1 MCKSLTP
8 YMLVLGPIVM
18 MAGFVTLPDFE
29 GVVGQE
35 YLDEVKALDFD
46 ITFVKMFIVAT
57 GVLMLFGGFFLLS
70 QDLMANSG
78 KVQRDLLMLSRIG
91 FMFAFT
97 IFYLF
102 FALQL
107 ESIAIAQGENDDY
120 ASDPALADQL
130 VLDTHYMAESIWSSM
145 PIAWGTALILFG
157 IAAVTGNNS
166 PKESMEWAYGLPII
180 GGLGLISIFWVEDGF
195 VFFLF
200 AMFCAMPIGILM
212 LTGHLKD
219 TGADSDDTAAE
230 SEE

>member
-8 YMLVLGPIVM
+8 YMLALGPIVM
-18 MAGFVTLPDFE
+18 FLGFIMSTDYQ
-29 GVVGQE
+29 GVLGQE
-35 YLDEVKALDFD
+35 YLDEVKALDMNMTILTIL
-46 ITFVKMFIVAT
+46 ITAI
-57 GVLMLFGGFFLLS
+57 GILMVFGGLFLLS

-78 KVQRDLLMLSRIG
+78 KVQRDLLLMSRIG

-219 TGADSDDTAAE
+219 TGADSD
-230 SEE
+230 

>member
-97 IFYLF
+97 VFYLF
-102 FALQL
+102 FALQI
-107 ESIAIAQGENDDY
+107 ESIAVAQGVNDAY
-120 ASDPALADQL
+120 ADDPALVDELA
-130 VLDTHYMAESIWSSM
+130 LDAHYMAEGIWGSM
-145 PIAWGTALILFG
+145 PIAWGTALLLFG

-180 GGLGLISIFWVEDGF
+180 GALAMMSSFLGVGGF
-195 VFFLF
+195 AAFLL
-200 AMFCAMPIGILM
+200 AMFCAVPIGVLM

-219 TGADSDDTAAE
+219 TGADSD
-230 SEE
+230 

>member
-35 YLDEVKALDFD
+35 YLDEVKALDLD
-46 ITFVKMFIVAT
+46 MTFVKMFIVAT

-78 KVQRDLLMLSRIG
+78 KVQRDLLMMSRMG

-97 IFYLF
+97 VFYLF
-102 FALQL
+102 FALQI
-107 ESIAIAQGENDDY
+107 ESIAVAQGVNDAY
-120 ASDPALADQL
+120 ADDPALVDELA
-130 VLDTHYMAESIWSSM
+130 LDAHYMAEGIWGSM
-145 PIAWGTALILFG
+145 PIAWGTALLLFG

-180 GGLGLISIFWVEDGF
+180 GALAMMSSFLGVGGF
-195 VFFLF
+195 AAFLL

-219 TGADSDDTAAE
+219 TGADSE
-230 SEE
+230 

>member
-1 MCKSLTP
+1 
-8 YMLVLGPIVM
+8 MLVLGPIVM
-18 MAGFVTLPDFE
+18 MVGFVTLPDFE

-78 KVQRDLLMLSRIG
+78 KVQRDLLMMSRMG

-97 IFYLF
+97 VFYLF
-102 FALQL
+102 FALQI
-107 ESIAIAQGENDDY
+107 ESIAVAQGVNDAY
-120 ASDPALADQL
+120 ADDPALVDELA
-130 VLDTHYMAESIWSSM
+130 LDAHYMAEGIWGSM
-145 PIAWGTALILFG
+145 PIAWGTALLLFG

-180 GGLGLISIFWVEDGF
+180 GALAMMSSFLGVGGF
-195 VFFLF
+195 AAFLL

-219 TGADSDDTAAE
+219 TGADSE
-230 SEE
+230 

>member
-1 MCKSLTP
+1 
-8 YMLVLGPIVM
+8 MLALGPIVM
-18 MAGFVTLPDFE
+18 MAGFIMSTDYQ
-29 GVVGQE
+29 GVLGQE
-35 YLDEVKALDFD
+35 YLDEVKALDMNMTILTIL
-46 ITFVKMFIVAT
+46 ITAI
-57 GVLMLFGGFFLLS
+57 GILMVFGGLFLLS

-78 KVQRDLLMLSRIG
+78 KVQRDLLLMSRIG

-97 IFYLF
+97 VFYLF

-219 TGADSDDTAAE
+219 TGADSD
-230 SEE
+230 

>member
-1 MCKSLTP
+1 
-8 YMLVLGPIVM
+8 MLVLGPIVM
-18 MAGFVTLPDFE
+18 MVGFVTLPDFE

-78 KVQRDLLMLSRIG
+78 KVQRDLLMMSRMG

-97 IFYLF
+97 VFYLF
-102 FALQL
+102 FALQI
-107 ESIAIAQGENDDY
+107 ESIAVAQGVNDAY
-120 ASDPALADQL
+120 ADDPALVDELA
-130 VLDTHYMAESIWSSM
+130 LDAHYMAEGIWGSM

-180 GGLGLISIFWVEDGF
+180 GALAMMSSFLGVGGF
-195 VFFLF
+195 AAFLL

-219 TGADSDDTAAE
+219 TGADSE
-230 SEE
+230 

>member
-78 KVQRDLLMLSRIG
+78 KVQRDLLMMSRMG

-97 IFYLF
+97 VFYLF
-102 FALQL
+102 FALQI
-107 ESIAIAQGENDDY
+107 ESIAVAQGVNDAY
-120 ASDPALADQL
+120 ADDPALVDELA
-130 VLDTHYMAESIWSSM
+130 LDAHYMAEGIWGSM
-145 PIAWGTALILFG
+145 PIAWGTALLLFG

-180 GGLGLISIFWVEDGF
+180 GALAMMSSFLGVGGF
-195 VFFLF
+195 AAFLL
-200 AMFCAMPIGILM
+200 AMFCAVPIGVLM

-219 TGADSDDTAAE
+219 TGADSE
-230 SEE
+230 

>member
-1 MCKSLTP
+1 
-8 YMLVLGPIVM
+8 MLVLGPIIM
-18 MAGFVTLPDFE
+18 MIGFITSPDLE
-29 GVVGQE
+29 KLLGQE
-35 YLDEVKALDFD
+35 YLDEVKALDRNMTFLTIF
-46 ITFVKMFIVAT
+46 ITAI
-57 GVLMLFGGFFLLS
+57 GVLMIFGGLFLLS

-78 KVQRDLLMLSRIG
+78 KVQRDLLLMSRIG

-97 IFYLF
+97 VFYLF

-107 ESIAIAQGENDDY
+107 ESIFIAQGENDVY
-120 ASDPALADQL
+120 AGDPALADEIA
-130 VLDTHYMAESIWSSM
+130 LDTHYMAESIWGSM

-200 AMFCAMPIGILM
+200 AMFCAMPIGVLM

-219 TGADSDDTAAE
+219 TGADSD
-230 SEE
+230 

>member
-78 KVQRDLLMLSRIG
+78 KVQRDLLMMSRMG

-97 IFYLF
+97 VFYLF
-102 FALQL
+102 FALQI
-107 ESIAIAQGENDDY
+107 ESIAVAQGVNDAY
-120 ASDPALADQL
+120 ADDPALVDELA
-130 VLDTHYMAESIWSSM
+130 LDAHYMAEGIWGSM
-145 PIAWGTALILFG
+145 PIAWGTALLLFG

-180 GGLGLISIFWVEDGF
+180 GALAMMSSFLGVGGF
-195 VFFLF
+195 AAFLL
-200 AMFCAMPIGILM
+200 AMFCAVPIGILM

-219 TGADSDDTAAE
+219 TGADSD
-230 SEE
+230 

>member
-1 MCKSLTP
+1 
-8 YMLVLGPIVM
+8 MLALGPIVM
-18 MAGFVTLPDFE
+18 FLGFIMSTDYQ
-29 GVVGQE
+29 GVLGQE
-35 YLDEVKALDFD
+35 YLDEVRALDMNMTILTIF
-46 ITFVKMFIVAT
+46 ITAI
-57 GVLMLFGGFFLLS
+57 GILMVFGGLFLLS

-78 KVQRDLLMLSRIG
+78 KMQRDMLLMSRIG

-97 IFYLF
+97 VFYLF

-107 ESIAIAQGENDDY
+107 ESIFIAQGENDDY

-180 GGLGLISIFWVEDGF
+180 GGLAIMSVFWVEDGF
-195 VFFLF
+195 VLFLF
-200 AMFCAMPIGILM
+200 AMFCAMPIGVLM

-219 TGADSDDTAAE
+219 TGADSD
-230 SEE
+230 

>member
-8 YMLVLGPIVM
+8 YMLALGPIVM
-18 MAGFVTLPDFE
+18 FLGFIMSTDYQ
-29 GVVGQE
+29 GVLGQE
-35 YLDEVKALDFD
+35 YLDEVKALDMNMTIFT
-46 ITFVKMFIVAT
+46 IFIAAI
-57 GVLMLFGGFFLLS
+57 GILMVFGGLFLLS

-78 KVQRDLLMLSRIG
+78 KVQRDLLLMSRIG

-180 GGLGLISIFWVEDGF
+180 GGLAIISSFWVGYWFEGGF
-195 VFFLF
+195 VLFLL
-200 AMFCAMPIGILM
+200 ALFCAVPIGVLM

-219 TGADSDDTAAE
+219 TGADSD
-230 SEE
+230 

>member
-1 MCKSLTP
+1 MCESLTP

-97 IFYLF
+97 VFYLF
-102 FALQL
+102 FALQI
-107 ESIAIAQGENDDY
+107 ESIAVAQGVNDAY
-120 ASDPALADQL
+120 ADDPALVDELA
-130 VLDTHYMAESIWSSM
+130 LDAHYMAEGIWGSM
-145 PIAWGTALILFG
+145 PIAWGTALLLFG

-180 GGLGLISIFWVEDGF
+180 GALAMMSSFLGVGGF
-195 VFFLF
+195 AAFLL
-200 AMFCAMPIGILM
+200 AMFCAVPIGVLM

-219 TGADSDDTAAE
+219 TGADSD
-230 SEE
+230 

>member
-35 YLDEVKALDFD
+35 YLDEVKALDLD
-46 ITFVKMFIVAT
+46 MTFVKMFIVAT

-78 KVQRDLLMLSRIG
+78 KVQRDLLMMSRMG

-97 IFYLF
+97 VFYLF
-102 FALQL
+102 FALQI
-107 ESIAIAQGENDDY
+107 ESIAVAQGVNDAY
-120 ASDPALADQL
+120 ADDPALVDELA
-130 VLDTHYMAESIWSSM
+130 LDAHYMAEGIWGSM
-145 PIAWGTALILFG
+145 PIAWGTALLLFG

-180 GGLGLISIFWVEDGF
+180 GALAMMSSFLGVGGF
-195 VFFLF
+195 AAFLL
-200 AMFCAMPIGILM
+200 AMFCALPIGVLM

-219 TGADSDDTAAE
+219 TGADSDDTGSE
-230 SEE
+230 SE

>member
-1 MCKSLTP
+1 
-8 YMLVLGPIVM
+8 MLALGPIVM
-18 MAGFVTLPDFE
+18 FLGFIMSTDYQ
-29 GVVGQE
+29 GVLGQE
-35 YLDEVKALDFD
+35 YLDEVKALDMNMTILTIL
-46 ITFVKMFIVAT
+46 ITAI
-57 GVLMLFGGFFLLS
+57 GILMVFGGLFLLS

-78 KVQRDLLMLSRIG
+78 KMQRDLLLMSRIG

-195 VFFLF
+195 VLFLF
-200 AMFCAMPIGILM
+200 AMFCAMPIGVLM

-219 TGADSDDTAAE
+219 TGAESDDPGPE
-230 SEE
+230 SD

>member
-1 MCKSLTP
+1 
-8 YMLVLGPIVM
+8 MLVLGPIIM
-18 MAGFVTLPDFE
+18 MVGFVTLPDFE

-35 YLDEVKALDFD
+35 YLDEVNALDFD

-78 KVQRDLLMLSRIG
+78 KLQRDLLMMSRMG

-97 IFYLF
+97 VFYLF
-102 FALQL
+102 FALQI
-107 ESIAIAQGENDDY
+107 ESIAVAQGVNDAY
-120 ASDPALADQL
+120 ADDPALVDELA
-130 VLDTHYMAESIWSSM
+130 LDAHYMAEGIWGSM
-145 PIAWGTALILFG
+145 PIAWGTALLLFG

-180 GGLGLISIFWVEDGF
+180 GALAMMSSFLGVGGF
-195 VFFLF
+195 AAFLL
-200 AMFCAMPIGILM
+200 AMFCAVPIGVLM

-219 TGADSDDTAAE
+219 TGADSEE
-230 SEE
+230 SD

>member
-97 IFYLF
+97 VFYLF
-102 FALQL
+102 FALQI
-107 ESIAIAQGENDDY
+107 ESIAVAQGVNDAY
-120 ASDPALADQL
+120 ADDPALVDELA
-130 VLDTHYMAESIWSSM
+130 LDAHYMAEGIWGSM

-180 GGLGLISIFWVEDGF
+180 GALAMMSSFLGVGGF
-195 VFFLF
+195 AAFLL
-200 AMFCAMPIGILM
+200 AMFCAVPIGILM

-219 TGADSDDTAAE
+219 TGADS
-230 SEE
+230 EE